1 MLIHSIEDQLIL
13 HEGLRLKPYRCTEGK
28 LTIGVGRNLDDR
40 GINKAEALYMLDT
53 DINLVK
59 GALGYQWYHDMDPVR
74 KKVIIDM
81 VFNLGLNGFL
91 QFQKMIKALQTGD
104 YLTASK
110 EMLDSKWANQVGS
123 RAVRLSKM
131 LMTGEDYRG

>member
-131 LMTGEDYRG
+131 LATGEDYRG

>member
-81 VFNLGLNGFL
+81 VFNLGLSDFL
-91 QFQKMIKALQTGD
+91 QFQRMIKSLQIGD

>member
-1 MLIHSIEDQLIL
+1 MLHSIEDQLIL

-53 DINLVK
+53 DIKLVK
-59 GALGYQWYHDMDPVR
+59 GALGYQWCHDMDPVR

-81 VFNLGLNGFL
+81 VFNLGLSGFL

>member
-91 QFQKMIKALQTGD
+91 QFQKTIKALQTGD